1 MIDNRLKIIFR
12 YKIFRNSEIKYN
24 FMKLIFE
31 KSYYK
36 PAFCQGYPIRSLVL
50 HIGFEIRYNK
60 RQFVLISKRLIHI
73 KVEL

>member
-36 PAFCQGYPIRSLVL
+36 PVFCQGYPIRSLVL